1 MLLIYQRPCSEDNL
15 ILVEDAPERSYAET
29 AADAPGNLDTPTA
42 AVYEPLVI

>member
-1 MLLIYQRPCSEDNL
+1 VPVFLARPRLDDV